1 MTAERAKRKNFHF
14 FQKKCEKSVDKWA
27 YGGYNIKALR
37 AAHKARNEAQW
48 GFA

>member
-1 MTAERAKRKNFHF
+1 MKKLSLFP
-14 FQKKCEKSVDKWA
+14 KKCEKSVDKWA

-37 AAHKARNEAQW
+37 AAHKARNKAHW